1 MLVRDKNSKK
11 YSIISKSYQGGD
23 FLYKRFAT
31 LLKKNKITAYKVSK
45 DTGITQTT
53 LSTWKKGRSTP
64 KIDKLIKLA
73 NYFNVPLAYF
83 LVAGEKEGELMMLEG
98 NNEEKFIENE
108 NLLGKQLRTLRVDQG
123 LQSRDIANLLEIA
136 KSTYS
141 GYENGKSKPD
151 YETLIKLANYYS
163 VSIDFLLGN
172 TEVKAPSGIC
182 LVPATGNVTKE
193 VEKRHD
199 EQIVGSMD
207 MFANRLRK
215 LRNEEILTQRELAEL
230 MNLSGATIAMYKTG
244 KRSPDRETIIRLAK
258 MFQVSVDYLLG
269 VTDIRNYSDTPK
281 SYLSGE
287 VVEEMNELIRDLMK
301 IRKATTAEL
310 FLTCDCGEGQEL
322 TAQEEMEFTDKLHEV
337 QRLDGKIKLLK
348 EMIQQKTEDIL
359 QLKKK

>member
-1 MLVRDKNSKK
+1 MSLGLR
-11 YSIISKSYQGGD
+11 
-23 FLYKRFAT
+23 
-31 LLKKNKITAYKVSK
+31 LKKLREEQGIQAIKVAK
-45 DTGITQTT
+45 V
-53 LSTWKKGRSTP
+53 LK
-64 KIDKLIKLA
+64 
-73 NYFNVPLAYF
+73 V
-83 LVAGEKEGELMMLEG
+83 
-98 NNEEKFIENE
+98 
-108 NLLGKQLRTLRVDQG
+108 
-123 LQSRDIANLLEIA
+123 A

-141 GYENGKSKPD
+141 GYENDKSKPD
-151 YETLIKLANYYS
+151 YETLIKIANYYS
-163 VSIDFLLGN
+163 VSVDFLLGN
-172 TEVKAPSGIC
+172 TGVKDLSGIC
-182 LVPATGNVTKE
+182 LVPATGNVMKE
-193 VEKRHD
+193 VEERRD

-230 MNLSGATIAMYKTG
+230 MNLSGATIAMYETG

-269 VTDIRNYSDTPK
+269 VTDIRNCSDTPK

-287 VVEEMNELIRDLMK
+287 VVEEMNELIHDLMK

-322 TAQEEMEFTDKLHEV
+322 TAQEEMKFTDKLHEV

-348 EMIQQKTEDIL
+348 EMSQLKTEVDIE